1 MKMNEYKIIILNMK
15 KKVYKDSILL
25 RSTTIKS
32 KYKIEN
38 FKRKIERYFGK
49 KGV

>member
-1 MKMNEYKIIILNMK
+1 MNRYKVIILDLKRIKFDNNS
-15 KKVYKDSILL
+15 YF